1 VKIKLQ
7 LKRTPTSEPE
17 YYYTNLFVIT
27 EWERVTRRAPRD
39 VQERWLNSDWAC
51 MMHIVLK
58 LKGEQVHEDWREW
71 LKQNC
76 EYEISPAADL
86 TDPNP
91 TDAAPTAAN

>member
-1 VKIKLQ
+1 
-7 LKRTPTSEPE
+7 
-17 YYYTNLFVIT
+17 
-27 EWERVTRRAPRD
+27 
-39 VQERWLNSDWAC
+39 